1 MKKLSPSV
9 KLRKEVSEFIERL
22 QDVDSAEDVLT
33 QLVQLSTQLITQEG
47 LEAHQRDHLGVDRY
61 ERGEGRRGYRSG
73 YEPGY
78 LDTAEGRLE
87 VAIPQVRG
95 SDESY
100 RCTLYD
106 VLRGDSEMVQRLA
119 TEMYA
124 RGLSTRDIE
133 DAFTDEQGRCLLS
146 RSKVSEVTEV
156 LWEQYEAFQNR
167 DLSDL
172 PLLCLFLDGLYEP
185 LRTHG
190 ITREAILCAWG
201 ITLDGRKV
209 LISLS
214 LGNKES
220 GEAWLEFLRD
230 LDRRGLPTP
239 LFITTDGAG
248 GLIQAVDQMW
258 SKSLRGRCWVHRM
271 RNFASKVPKSRWH
284 EIKPYLLMIRD
295 APDLEAGQK
304 AVREFL
310 AKFSKEFPGLCKCLT
325 EDLDALLAQL
335 QLPWRLRK
343 FTRTTNLIERSFV
356 EERRRTKTLPRFFTE
371 KSCLKLVYAVLIRA
385 AARWQ
390 AISITST
397 EYLQLR
403 MLYEER
409 ETRSPIELG
418 GGRLTLR
425 RSRSRRGIL
434 QDSQDLTDLL
444 FIQSYRAHTI
454 PPRPEVATP
463 IPIPKL
469 RKPVEHLDCTLPFHE
484 TDNLRNRIL
493 RRKLHHKVNVILLNI
508 ARKYPDLTPSTQL
521 SDDLTNTSANFAL
534 EDPIT
539 VFRTPYEVILALICR
554 VG

>member
-230 LDRRGLPTP
+230 LDRRGFAHTSVHHHRRCRRTHSGRRSDVVQEPARSLLGAPDAELRQQGSQVPMARDQTVSADDPRRPGSGGRTEGRARVSGQVQQRVPGPVQMPHRGPGRASGPTP
-239 LFITTDGAG
+239 APLAAQEVHPHHQSDRTQLRRGET
-248 GLIQAVDQMW
+248 QDQNTAPF
-258 SKSLRGRCWVHRM
+258 LHR
-271 RNFASKVPKSRWH
+271 
-284 EIKPYLLMIRD
+284 E
-295 APDLEAGQK
+295 E
-304 AVREFL
+304 
-310 AKFSKEFPGLCKCLT
+310 
-325 EDLDALLAQL
+325 
-335 QLPWRLRK
+335 LPQTRLRCPDPSCGK
-343 FTRTTNLIERSFV
+343 VASHQHHLHRISSAQNAL
-356 EERRRTKTLPRFFTE
+356 RRTR
-371 KSCLKLVYAVLIRA
+371 
-385 AARWQ
+385 
-390 AISITST
+390 
-397 EYLQLR
+397 
-403 MLYEER
+403 
-409 ETRSPIELG
+409 TRSPIELG

-434 QDSQDLTDLL
+434 QDSQDLTVSERERVCLGVNKHGSFCRTHPAVGVLARLARD
-444 FIQSYRAHTI
+444 
-454 PPRPEVATP
+454 TP
-463 IPIPKL
+463 
-469 RKPVEHLDCTLPFHE
+469 
-484 TDNLRNRIL
+484 
-493 RRKLHHKVNVILLNI
+493 
-508 ARKYPDLTPSTQL
+508 
-521 SDDLTNTSANFAL
+521 
-534 EDPIT
+534 
-539 VFRTPYEVILALICR
+539 LAD
-554 VG
+554 

>member
-325 EDLDALLAQL
+325 EDLGRASGPTPAPLAAQEVHPHHQSDRTQL
-335 QLPWRLRK
+335 RRGETQDQNTAPFLHREELPQTRLRCPDPSCGK
-343 FTRTTNLIERSFV
+343 VASHQHHLHRISSAQNAL
-356 EERRRTKTLPRFFTE
+356 RRTR
-371 KSCLKLVYAVLIRA
+371 
-385 AARWQ
+385 
-390 AISITST
+390 
-397 EYLQLR
+397 
-403 MLYEER
+403 
-409 ETRSPIELG
+409 TRSPIELG

-434 QDSQDLTDLL
+434 QDSQDLTPSHPWKGIELPHEVDL
-444 FIQSYRAHTI
+444 F
-454 PPRPEVATP
+454 
-463 IPIPKL
+463 
-469 RKPVEHLDCTLPFHE
+469 
-484 TDNLRNRIL
+484 
-493 RRKLHHKVNVILLNI
+493 
-508 ARKYPDLTPSTQL
+508 PS
-521 SDDLTNTSANFAL
+521 S
-534 EDPIT
+534 PH
-539 VFRTPYEVILALICR
+539 
-554 VG
+554 

>member
-295 APDLEAGQK
+295 APNLEAGQK

-409 ETRSPIELG
+409 E
-418 GGRLTLR
+418 
-425 RSRSRRGIL
+425 
-434 QDSQDLTDLL
+434 
-444 FIQSYRAHTI
+444 
-454 PPRPEVATP
+454 
-463 IPIPKL
+463 
-469 RKPVEHLDCTLPFHE
+469 
-484 TDNLRNRIL
+484 
-493 RRKLHHKVNVILLNI
+493 
-508 ARKYPDLTPSTQL
+508 
-521 SDDLTNTSANFAL
+521 
-534 EDPIT
+534 
-539 VFRTPYEVILALICR
+539 LALPSNWEA
-554 VG
+554 VA

>member
-1 MKKLSPSV
+1 M
-9 KLRKEVSEFIERL
+9 
-22 QDVDSAEDVLT
+22 T

-230 LDRRGLPTP
+230 LDRRGLAHTSVHHHRRCRRTHSGRRSDVVQEPARS
-239 LFITTDGAG
+239 LLGAPDAELRQQG
-248 GLIQAVDQMW
+248 SQVPMARDQTV
-258 SKSLRGRCWVHRM
+258 SADDPRR
-271 RNFASKVPKSRWH
+271 
-284 EIKPYLLMIRD
+284 
-295 APDLEAGQK
+295 PDLEAGQK

-409 ETRSPIELG
+409 E
-418 GGRLTLR
+418 
-425 RSRSRRGIL
+425 
-434 QDSQDLTDLL
+434 
-444 FIQSYRAHTI
+444 
-454 PPRPEVATP
+454 
-463 IPIPKL
+463 
-469 RKPVEHLDCTLPFHE
+469 
-484 TDNLRNRIL
+484 
-493 RRKLHHKVNVILLNI
+493 
-508 ARKYPDLTPSTQL
+508 
-521 SDDLTNTSANFAL
+521 
-534 EDPIT
+534 
-539 VFRTPYEVILALICR
+539 LALPSNWEA
-554 VG
+554 VA

>member
-1 MKKLSPSV
+1 
-9 KLRKEVSEFIERL
+9 
-22 QDVDSAEDVLT
+22 
-33 QLVQLSTQLITQEG
+33 
-47 LEAHQRDHLGVDRY
+47 
-61 ERGEGRRGYRSG
+61 
-73 YEPGY
+73 
-78 LDTAEGRLE
+78 
-87 VAIPQVRG
+87 
-95 SDESY
+95 
-100 RCTLYD
+100 
-106 VLRGDSEMVQRLA
+106 MVQRLA

-209 LISLS
+209 LISLA

-271 RNFASKVPKSRWH
+271 RNFASKVPQSRWH

-325 EDLDALLAQL
+325 EDLDALLAHL

-356 EERRRTKTLPRFFTE
+356 EERRRTKTLPRFFSG

-390 AISITST
+390 A
-397 EYLQLR
+397 
-403 MLYEER
+403 
-409 ETRSPIELG
+409 SP
-418 GGRLTLR
+418 
-425 RSRSRRGIL
+425 
-434 QDSQDLTDLL
+434 
-444 FIQSYRAHTI
+444 
-454 PPRPEVATP
+454 
-463 IPIPKL
+463 
-469 RKPVEHLDCTLPFHE
+469 
-484 TDNLRNRIL
+484 
-493 RRKLHHKVNVILLNI
+493 
-508 ARKYPDLTPSTQL
+508 
-521 SDDLTNTSANFAL
+521 
-534 EDPIT
+534 
-539 VFRTPYEVILALICR
+539 
-554 VG
+554 

>member
-409 ETRSPIELG
+409 ELALPSNWEAVAYAQEITFTPWHFAGLSGLDHAGQASSHSWVKPTIDTLG
-418 GGRLTLR
+418 GMPSL
-425 RSRSRRGIL
+425 L
-434 QDSQDLTDLL
+434 Q
-444 FIQSYRAHTI
+444 
-454 PPRPEVATP
+454 
-463 IPIPKL
+463 
-469 RKPVEHLDCTLPFHE
+469 
-484 TDNLRNRIL
+484 
-493 RRKLHHKVNVILLNI
+493 
-508 ARKYPDLTPSTQL
+508 
-521 SDDLTNTSANFAL
+521 
-534 EDPIT
+534 
-539 VFRTPYEVILALICR
+539 
-554 VG
+554 G

>member
-1 MKKLSPSV
+1 
-9 KLRKEVSEFIERL
+9 
-22 QDVDSAEDVLT
+22 
-33 QLVQLSTQLITQEG
+33 
-47 LEAHQRDHLGVDRY
+47 
-61 ERGEGRRGYRSG
+61 
-73 YEPGY
+73 
-78 LDTAEGRLE
+78 
-87 VAIPQVRG
+87 
-95 SDESY
+95 
-100 RCTLYD
+100 
-106 VLRGDSEMVQRLA
+106 MVQRLA

-343 FTRTTNLIERSFV
+343 FTPHHQSDRTQL
-356 EERRRTKTLPRFFTE
+356 RRGETQDQNTAPFLSPR
-371 KSCLKLVYAVLIRA
+371 RA
-385 AARWQ
+385 A
-390 AISITST
+390 SNSST
-397 EYLQLR
+397 
-403 MLYEER
+403 
-409 ETRSPIELG
+409 
-418 GGRLTLR
+418 
-425 RSRSRRGIL
+425 
-434 QDSQDLTDLL
+434 
-444 FIQSYRAHTI
+444 
-454 PPRPEVATP
+454 
-463 IPIPKL
+463 
-469 RKPVEHLDCTLPFHE
+469 
-484 TDNLRNRIL
+484 
-493 RRKLHHKVNVILLNI
+493 
-508 ARKYPDLTPSTQL
+508 L
-521 SDDLTNTSANFAL
+521 S
-534 EDPIT
+534 
-539 VFRTPYEVILALICR
+539 
-554 VG
+554 

>member
-1 MKKLSPSV
+1 MKLAPSEE
-9 KLRKEVSEFIERL
+9 LRKEVHEFIEGL
-22 QDVDSAEDVLT
+22 QEVESAEEALT
-33 QLVQLSTQLITQEG
+33 QLVQLSTRLICQEG
-47 LEAHQRDHLGVDRY
+47 FEAHQRDYLGVDRY
-61 ERGEGRRGYRSG
+61 ERGDGRRGYRSG
-73 YEPGY
+73 YERGH
-78 LDTAEGRLE
+78 LDTAEGRLD

-95 SDESY
+95 SQAPY

-106 VLRGDSEMVQRLA
+106 FLRGDSEMIQRLA

-133 DAFTDEQGRCLLS
+133 DAFTDDEGQCLLS

-156 LWEQYEAFQNR
+156 LWEEYEAFQNR
-167 DLSDL
+167 DLSDI

-209 LISLS
+209 LISLA

-220 GEAWLEFLRD
+220 GEAWLEFLSRPRSSR
-230 LDRRGLPTP
+230 LAHTSVHHHRRCRRTHSGRRS
-239 LFITTDGAG
+239 D
-248 GLIQAVDQMW
+248 VV
-258 SKSLRGRCWVHRM
+258 LRGRCWVHRM
-271 RNFASKVPKSRWH
+271 RNFASKVPQSRWH

-325 EDLDALLAQL
+325 EDLDALLAHL

-409 ETRSPIELG
+409 E
-418 GGRLTLR
+418 
-425 RSRSRRGIL
+425 
-434 QDSQDLTDLL
+434 
-444 FIQSYRAHTI
+444 
-454 PPRPEVATP
+454 
-463 IPIPKL
+463 
-469 RKPVEHLDCTLPFHE
+469 
-484 TDNLRNRIL
+484 
-493 RRKLHHKVNVILLNI
+493 
-508 ARKYPDLTPSTQL
+508 
-521 SDDLTNTSANFAL
+521 
-534 EDPIT
+534 
-539 VFRTPYEVILALICR
+539 LALPSNWEA
-554 VG
+554 VA